1 MKRECECQLHCDHR
15 KSEGKLATSVLF
27 PGILLTCLEGDSA
40 EPFGTPDYVL
50 QIRCCRQGR
59 VGWRFPDGREL
70 CLGKGDLAIHT
81 VETWKGSE
89 RFLPEDGGCDG
100 FILHMDLKKLT
111 EQPPEL
117 FTGTDITGEFLFDRF
132 CAGRRLQVQKGSD
145 RTESIFAGF
154 YQGQDGYRTCWQ
166 RVKMMELLLYLLTEE
181 RPGEDEIPD
190 YGKEYPPEQIQIIQ
204 EIHEQLIAHM
214 DKRITIEE
222 LSRQHLINP
231 TTLKAVFK
239 AVYGTSLAAHMKEHR
254 MGMAAKLLRETTLMR
269 VRANLQRRSRSISGC
284 CRRSIAT
291 SKNQEV
297 TGVVR
302 KIVRKTLKIQEE

>member
-111 EQPPEL
+111 E
-117 FTGTDITGEFLFDRF
+117 
-132 CAGRRLQVQKGSD
+132 
-145 RTESIFAGF
+145 
-154 YQGQDGYRTCWQ
+154 
-166 RVKMMELLLYLLTEE
+166 
-181 RPGEDEIPD
+181 
-190 YGKEYPPEQIQIIQ
+190 
-204 EIHEQLIAHM
+204 
-214 DKRITIEE
+214 
-222 LSRQHLINP
+222 
-231 TTLKAVFK
+231 
-239 AVYGTSLAAHMKEHR
+239 
-254 MGMAAKLLRETTLMR
+254 
-269 VRANLQRRSRSISGC
+269 
-284 CRRSIAT
+284 
-291 SKNQEV
+291 
-297 TGVVR
+297 
-302 KIVRKTLKIQEE
+302 